1 MKVLV
6 TGATGFIG
14 GNLVRELVKSG
25 YHVRALV
32 RPGSDRRNL
41 DGLDID
47 VVYGDLRDKSS
58 LLAALEGREGL
69 FHVAAA
75 YTFWARDPQDIYQT
89 NVSGTEN
96 ILSAAQQTGI
106 KKVVYTS
113 SECTLKISGNGAT
126 GNEAELADPG
136 ELPGHYKRSK
146 CLAERLVM
154 KLCQEGL
161 PIVVVNPTTP
171 IGPYDV
177 KPTPTG
183 QIVVNFVN
191 GRMPACVNTGLNVV
205 DVEDVARGHILAME
219 KGKIGERYLLGNRN
233 LTLRE
238 IFRILER
245 LTGIKAPRMNIP
257 IWSALAAAYV
267 DEFFRG
273 QVLKRQPRIPIAAV
287 KAARRFRHFDCYKAV
302 QELGLPQ
309 TPVEEAFEKA
319 VKWFKQNGYVR

>member
-1 MKVLV
+1 
-6 TGATGFIG
+6 
-14 GNLVRELVKSG
+14 
-25 YHVRALV
+25 
-32 RPGSDRRNL
+32 
-41 DGLDID
+41 
-47 VVYGDLRDKSS
+47 
-58 LLAALEGREGL
+58 
-69 FHVAAA
+69 
-75 YTFWARDPQDIYQT
+75 
-89 NVSGTEN
+89 
-96 ILSAAQQTGI
+96 
-106 KKVVYTS
+106 
-113 SECTLKISGNGAT
+113 
-126 GNEAELADPG
+126 
-136 ELPGHYKRSK
+136 
-146 CLAERLVM
+146 
-154 KLCQEGL
+154 
-161 PIVVVNPTTP
+161 
-171 IGPYDV
+171 
-177 KPTPTG
+177 
-183 QIVVNFVN
+183 
-191 GRMPACVNTGLNVV
+191 MPACVNTGLNVV

-238 IFRILER
+238 IFRILEH